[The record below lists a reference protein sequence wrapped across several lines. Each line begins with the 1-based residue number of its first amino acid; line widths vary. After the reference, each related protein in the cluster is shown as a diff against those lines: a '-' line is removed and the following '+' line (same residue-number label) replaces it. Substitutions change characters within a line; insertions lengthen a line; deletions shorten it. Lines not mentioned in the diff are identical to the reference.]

1 MQFIISL
8 FIKAV
13 MSFGVK
19 LLTSLA
25 TEQMIKW
32 AFFKIADAIAKS
44 TATTH
49 DDEWLVRIK
58 QAYEDGSPK

>member
-1 MQFIISL
+1 
-8 FIKAV
+8 